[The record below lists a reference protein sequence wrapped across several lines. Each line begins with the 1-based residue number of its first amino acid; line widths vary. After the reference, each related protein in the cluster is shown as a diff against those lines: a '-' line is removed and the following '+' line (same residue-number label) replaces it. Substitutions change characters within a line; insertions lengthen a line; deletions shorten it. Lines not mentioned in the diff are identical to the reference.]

1 MKHPLL
7 LLEDLGDEAKLIYF
21 ISSLDRKLGAG
32 RRFCHIFLL
41 GFGLNYQFPLY
52 HIQGGGLV
60 EAFYRLRDHTRIV
73 TRWDRK
79 SFKTNCITTRLAN
92 PQIN

>member
-21 ISSLDRKLGAG
+21 ISSLERKLGAG
-32 RRFCHIFLL
+32 RRFFHIFLL

-52 HIQGGGLV
+52 HIQGGGVGWSVLQ
-60 EAFYRLRDHTRIV
+60 AKRLHKDS
-73 TRWDRK
+73 DK
-79 SFKTNCITTRLAN
+79 MGQKKF
-92 PQIN
+92 